1 MKRFLKK
8 RTVLFNQYGSFDR
21 LGDYMGGNQLDLLP
35 FSFYAEGDFHFS
47 APRFQGSGACRTLL
61 FTDRTRQVQISCR
74 MELDTENNILLR
86 RDTVSNLTDSPLVL
100 RRYLARFPLTQG
112 EYELRS
118 AQSFWCREDQGSWE
132 KLSSGSRTLK
142 SREGRFCEGSCPWA
156 VLRDTYS
163 SHALGFMVMPE
174 GDWIMR
180 FTAASR
186 NGMLN
191 DLTVEAGL
199 SDDRLALEIAP
210 RSSWEAPAV
219 AVQLLPSREH
229 FSGSAQMNRF
239 LNRLFPP
246 RPGRQQVVYNTWLDR
261 MNDLS
266 LPRLRR
272 QLAAAKECGCELFV
286 VDYGWY
292 DDKGT
297 FTRLNNW
304 DEHTEKAFKGHMQA
318 FADEVRQAGLGFG
331 FWVEMEF
338 FADSS
343 EVVKEHPDWFLPS
356 AHPKIVYP
364 KLWLPEVEDY
374 MVSTLAETVRRYQA
388 VYVKNDMNHSQGH
401 EKSAL
406 NFYYAGLKRVM
417 ARLKAECPEVT
428 FENCSS
434 GALRMAAGGML
445 ESFDTHFIS
454 DNGSPLDNLRMLQE
468 TGCRFPPG
476 RIYHWYAGC
485 QLHPGEESSFRDNS
499 VMQVQG
505 ATWFKAQM
513 EELHF
518 GLLCTLTGI
527 PGFSCDLASF
537 SSENRA
543 VIARYTHFYKV
554 HREQLLRAELHLL
567 TPPEHFETKR
577 GYLAL
582 QLSDPVTD
590 THFLFVFHCLCDGN
604 SRRIFHPCALK
615 ANRSYTVEKC
625 FPETAAVMQNI
636 SGTKLHS
643 EGLCVSFE
651 YDQLEGF
658 RGQLFMITP
667 KGKRI

>member
-8 RTVLFNQYGSFDR
+8 RTVLFNRYGSFDR

-35 FSFYAEGDFHFS
+35 FSFDAEGVFRFS
-47 APRFQGSGACRTLL
+47 EPRFQGSGACRTLL
-61 FTDRTRQVQISCR
+61 FTDEARQVQISCHL
-74 MELDTENNILLR
+74 ELDTENNILLR
-86 RDTVSNLTDSPLVL
+86 RDTVTNLTDAPLV
-100 RRYLARFPLTQG
+100 RRRSLARFPLTQG
-112 EYELRS
+112 EYELHS
-118 AQSFWCREDQGSWE
+118 TKSFWCGEDQGSWE
-132 KLSSGSRTLK
+132 KISSGSRTLTA
-142 SREGRFCEGSCPWA
+142 REGRFCEGSTPWA
-156 VLRDTYS
+156 VIRDRYA

-174 GDWIMR
+174 GDWVLR

-210 RSSWEAPAV
+210 RSSWEAPA
-219 AVQLLPSREH
+219 ATVQLLPAREH

-246 RPGRQQVVYNTWLDR
+246 RPGHQRIVYNTWLDR
-261 MNDLS
+261 MNALS

-292 DDKGT
+292 DDKKT

-304 DEHTEKAFKGHMQA
+304 EEHTEKAFKGNMQA

-338 FADSS
+338 FADASDI
-343 EVVKEHPDWFLPS
+343 VKERPHWFLPS

-388 VYVKNDMNHSQGH
+388 VYIKNDMNHSQGH
-401 EKSAL
+401 ENSSL
-406 NFYYAGLKRVM
+406 NLYYAGLKRVM
-417 ARLKAECPEVT
+417 ARLKALCPQVT

-434 GALRMAAGGML
+434 GALRMAAGPML

-468 TGCRFPPG
+468 TTCRFPPG
-476 RIYHWYAGC
+476 RIYHWYVGC
-485 QLHPGEESSFRDNS
+485 QLHPGEESSFRENS

-505 ATWFKAQM
+505 ATWYRSQM
-513 EELHF
+513 EDLHF
-518 GLLCTLTGI
+518 GLLCSLTGI
-527 PGFSCDLASF
+527 LGFSCDLASF

-543 VIARYTHFYKV
+543 VIARYTAFYKA
-554 HREQLLRAELHLL
+554 HREQLLRGELHLL
-567 TPPEHFETKR
+567 TPPETFETKR
-577 GYLAL
+577 GYLAF

-590 THFLFVFHCLCDGN
+590 THFLFVFHSLCDGD

-615 ANRSYTVEKC
+615 GGSYTVEKC
-625 FPETAAVMQNI
+625 FPETAAVMEEV
-636 SGTKLHS
+636 SGKQLHS
-643 EGLCVSFE
+643 EGLCVSFD

-667 KGKRI
+667 QGKGQ

>member
-1 MKRFLKK
+1 
-8 RTVLFNQYGSFDR
+8 
-21 LGDYMGGNQLDLLP
+21 
-35 FSFYAEGDFHFS
+35 
-47 APRFQGSGACRTLL
+47 
-61 FTDRTRQVQISCR
+61 
-74 MELDTENNILLR
+74 
-86 RDTVSNLTDSPLVL
+86 
-100 RRYLARFPLTQG
+100 
-112 EYELRS
+112 
-118 AQSFWCREDQGSWE
+118 
-132 KLSSGSRTLK
+132 
-142 SREGRFCEGSCPWA
+142 
-156 VLRDTYS
+156 
-163 SHALGFMVMPE
+163 MV
-174 GDWIMR
+174 
-180 FTAASR
+180 A
-186 NGMLN
+186 
-191 DLTVEAGL
+191 
-199 SDDRLALEIAP
+199 
-210 RSSWEAPAV
+210 
-219 AVQLLPSREH
+219 
-229 FSGSAQMNRF
+229 
-239 LNRLFPP
+239 
-246 RPGRQQVVYNTWLDR
+246 
-261 MNDLS
+261 
-266 LPRLRR
+266 
-272 QLAAAKECGCELFV
+272 
-286 VDYGWY
+286 
-292 DDKGT
+292 
-297 FTRLNNW
+297 
-304 DEHTEKAFKGHMQA
+304 
-318 FADEVRQAGLGFG
+318 
-331 FWVEMEF
+331 
-338 FADSS
+338 
-343 EVVKEHPDWFLPS
+343 
-356 AHPKIVYP
+356 
-364 KLWLPEVEDY
+364 
-374 MVSTLAETVRRYQA
+374 TLAETVRRYQA

-476 RIYHWYAGC
+476 RIYHWYVGC

-505 ATWFKAQM
+505 ATWFKAQR

-590 THFLFVFHCLCDGN
+590 THFLFVFHSLCDGN

-615 ANRSYTVEKC
+615 GGSYTVEKC
-625 FPETAAVMQNI
+625 FPETDVVMQNI